1 VDERYQRCGIGTEIY
16 RLLVRLAAERGIREF
31 VAEVLF
37 SNSAMMK
44 VFRKGGLPVR
54 AVLEEGTYH
63 ITIPL
68 GS

>member
-1 VDERYQRCGIGTEIY
+1 
-16 RLLVRLAAERGIREF
+16 VRLAAERGIREF

-63 ITIPL
+63 IVIPL
-68 GS
+68 GT